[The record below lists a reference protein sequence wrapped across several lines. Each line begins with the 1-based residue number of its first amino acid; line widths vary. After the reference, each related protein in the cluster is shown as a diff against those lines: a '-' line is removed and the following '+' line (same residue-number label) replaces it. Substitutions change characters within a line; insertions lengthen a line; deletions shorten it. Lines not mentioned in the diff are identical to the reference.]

1 MLPKS
6 EAPLCLPNRVPSA
19 RPCPPFLRPS
29 LPACLPAC
37 LQILFERMKSLGP
50 AVPELIILP
59 VYSALPSEM
68 QVGAGGKLRCAV
80 GWMLQ
85 WASGR
90 DGQWGLLAAFHRFV
104 VHLSPLIHL
113 PANRQPNLPPLQTRI
128 FEPAP
133 LGTRK
138 VVIATNIAEASLTI
152 DGIYYVVDPGFAK
165 QKVFNPKVG
174 ARSRHSRAGTAG
186 RRAGS

>member
-1 MLPKS
+1 LLVKTNNS
-6 EAPLCLPNRVPSA
+6 TY
-19 RPCPPFLRPS
+19 
-29 LPACLPAC
+29 
-37 LQILFERMKSLGP
+37 ILFP
-50 AVPELIILP
+50 AHPP
-59 VYSALPSEM
+59 TSQPPT
-68 QVGAGGKLRCAV
+68 Q
-80 GWMLQ
+80 
-85 WASGR
+85 
-90 DGQWGLLAAFHRFV
+90 
-104 VHLSPLIHL
+104 
-113 PANRQPNLPPLQTRI
+113 PAPLQTRI